1 MSKNFIYEYET
12 EKYTITP
19 EDFYE
24 KVREDFFKKTGHSL
38 SDWIES
44 AHEFKHPKT
53 ITHIK
58 LDDFIITLFEAE
70 KRACY
75 TSYYLRRYYEFLMR
89 WDEGR
94 GVCYAKLKCRP
105 PRKKLK
111 KISKNFKKVLD
122 KAARK

>member
-1 MSKNFIYEYET
+1 MKKNFIYEYET
-12 EKYTITP
+12 EKFTITP

-38 SDWIES
+38 SDWVES
-44 AHEFKHPKT
+44 AREFVHPKLLT
-53 ITHIK
+53 SIVISPLLTRH
-58 LDDFIITLFEAE
+58 FEVT
-70 KRACY
+70 KSACY
-75 TSYYLRRYYEFLMR
+75 VEYYIRGYYDFVMQ
-89 WDEGR
+89 WKDGR
-94 GVCYAKLKCRP
+94 GMCYAFLKCRP